1 MDIIDT
7 VAGNGTRTSHL
18 AALFK
23 NSRKIFIFEKSLAKA
38 EELKSKFIAQ
48 GVKSKFHLKE

>member
-23 NSRKIFIFEKSLAKA
+23 NTRKIYVFEKSLAKA
-38 EELKSKFIAQ
+38 EELKAKFISQ
-48 GVKSKFHLKE
+48 GVKSKQINNH